1 VTISAPFGR
10 PSAARGGG
18 GGGGAGR
25 WAAVAFSWVAVAADR
40 SAAFRVAAD
49 VLGTAGFVAA
59 TDDLVAATDDFVPGA
74 FEEVAECDLVV
85 RRSAP
90 RRVGRV
96 ERRLPSTL
104 ASAPDFALFFDFF
117 LDDFCVMDTVNEWR
131 RAPSAFD
138 FKKYS
143 A

>member
-1 VTISAPFGR
+1 VVTISAPFGR
-10 PSAARGGG
+10 PLAARGGG
-18 GGGGAGR
+18 GGGGPGR

-40 SAAFRVAAD
+40 SAAFRAAAD

-59 TDDLVAATDDFVPGA
+59 TDDFVMDD
-74 FEEVAECDLVV
+74 FEEVAECDLAAV

-90 RRVGRV
+90 IRVGRV
-96 ERRLPSTL
+96 ERRLPRTL

-117 LDDFCVMDTVNEWR
+117 LDDFCVMDTVNER
-131 RAPSAFD
+131 RRGPPAFD